1 VTYEDAIRLVGATAA
16 VYPSMSERDLIPVA
30 RAWSLVLGDMPYAL
44 AERACLRHVNMSKFF
59 PTPAEVREHAAAL
72 TPTNLPDAELA
83 WGEVLR
89 SMQKVGY
96 LRSPEWS
103 HPAIEDTVKAMW
115 GNWSSACQSVRVDN
129 LGVDRAQFVR
139 MYGTISKRQREA
151 QVLPPML
158 QSAVGQL
165 LRLGVPK

>member
-1 VTYEDAIRLVGATAA
+1 MNHEEAIRLVGSVAA

-30 RAWSLVLGDMPYAL
+30 RAWSLVLGDMPYDL
-44 AERACLRHVNMSKFF
+44 AEKACLRHVNMSKFF

-72 TPTNLPDAELA
+72 TPTGLPDAEVA

-103 HPAIEDTVKAMW
+103 HPAIEDTMKAMW
-115 GNWSSACQSVRVDN
+115 GTWTNACQSVRVDN

-139 MYGTISKRQREA
+139 MYATISKRQREA

-158 QSAVGQL
+158 QEAVKGL
-165 LRLGVPK
+165 MRLPL